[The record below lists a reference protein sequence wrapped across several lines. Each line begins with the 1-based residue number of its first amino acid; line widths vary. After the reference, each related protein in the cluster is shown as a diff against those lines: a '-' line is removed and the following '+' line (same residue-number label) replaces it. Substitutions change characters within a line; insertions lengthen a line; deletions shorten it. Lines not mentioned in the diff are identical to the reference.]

1 MLLKMVLYQPFH
13 QRPEK
18 DYHWIHYFLF
28 VTFHYKNN
36 TMDHENKLEEL
47 NREALQK
54 LEEYM
59 KEKASEGDNHDKV
72 HSAKDE
78 WQVAW
83 NKLME
88 TLLVLEKLEI

>member
-1 MLLKMVLYQPFH
+1 M
-13 QRPEK
+13 
-18 DYHWIHYFLF
+18 W
-28 VTFHYKNN
+28 TKNQD
-36 TMDHENKLEEL
+36 MDHKNKLEEL
-47 NREALQK
+47 NKEALEK
-54 LEEYM
+54 LEAYM
-59 KEKASEGDNHDKV
+59 KEKGAEGGEESSKV